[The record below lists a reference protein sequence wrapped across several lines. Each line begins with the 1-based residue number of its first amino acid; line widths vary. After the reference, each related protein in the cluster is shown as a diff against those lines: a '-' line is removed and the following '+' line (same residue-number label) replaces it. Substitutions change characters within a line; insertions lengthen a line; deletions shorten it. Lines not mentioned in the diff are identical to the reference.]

1 MATSILTEQMAA
13 VERRMHDL
21 VRHGF
26 SPAFGEGKVDK
37 KPDPEWRKIRDTG
50 TRLWL
55 DTGDMEEAAKLFTAD
70 FEALTTNNTLLNK
83 EVQKGLYDDL
93 VGEAAAALREI
104 APGLDE
110 RDLLL
115 EIAFVLNA
123 RHGLRLVE
131 HFDSYVSV
139 ELHTDLSHDV
149 DTSVAYGRRFYNV
162 CPERFIVK
170 VPLTPAGLLA
180 ARRLRE
186 EGIPINFTLGFS
198 ARQNYLA
205 SLFAQP
211 SYVNVFMGR
220 LNGFVADHGL
230 GSGDNIGEKATLA
243 TQRALNGLRDAGR
256 PASLLIGASMRKGA
270 QVAAL
275 AGLDVFT
282 MPTKVAQEYRE
293 HPAAEVTS
301 RVHDD
306 PEVPL
311 EAGVALD
318 DFNGASLWEVTDG
331 FKEAVDGLLE
341 TPADKL
347 TPEAITAHFDRT
359 GHGDLFPAWTQA
371 EIKQVAR
378 DGKIPVYDTWKD
390 HLREK
395 RIGLDALMNL
405 SALQSFVS
413 DQKALDARVKSL
425 L

>member
-1 MATSILTEQMAA
+1 MATSILSEQKAV

-21 VRHGF
+21 VREGF
-26 SPAFGEGKVDK
+26 SPAFGEGKMEK
-37 KPDPEWRKIRDTG
+37 KPDPEWRKIQGTG

-55 DTGDMEEAAKLFTAD
+55 DTGDMEEAAKLFTAE

-104 APGLDE
+104 APGVDE

-123 RHGLRLVE
+123 RHGLSLVE
-131 HFDSYVSV
+131 RFDSYVSV
-139 ELHTDLSHDV
+139 ELHTDLAQDV

-170 VPLTPAGLLA
+170 VPLTPAGLVA
-180 ARRLRE
+180 ARRLRD

-205 SLFAQP
+205 SLLAQP
-211 SYVNVFMGR
+211 NYVNVFMGR
-220 LNGFVADHGL
+220 LNAFVADHGL
-230 GSGDNIGEKATLA
+230 GSGENIGEKATLA
-243 TQRALNGLRDAGR
+243 TQRALNSLRSAGR

-270 QVAAL
+270 QVATL

-293 HPAAEVTS
+293 NPAAEVKS
-301 RVHDD
+301 GVHDD

-311 EAGVALD
+311 EAGVSLD
-318 DFNGASLWEVTDG
+318 DFNGASLWEVTDE
-331 FKEAVDGLLE
+331 FKEAVDGLLQ
-341 TPADKL
+341 TPAGEL

-359 GHGDLFPAWTQA
+359 GHGDLFPAWTEA
-371 EIKQVAR
+371 EIEQAAR

-390 HLREK
+390 DLREK

-405 SALQSFVS
+405 SALQSFAS
-413 DQKALDARVKSL
+413 DQAALDARVKSL